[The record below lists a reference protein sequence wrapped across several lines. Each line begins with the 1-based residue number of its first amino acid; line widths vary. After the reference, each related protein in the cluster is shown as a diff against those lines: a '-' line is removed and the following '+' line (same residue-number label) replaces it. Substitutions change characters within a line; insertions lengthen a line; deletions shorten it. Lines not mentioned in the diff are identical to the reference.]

1 MKIPRSFIFGSL
13 LVAGLFITSGCT
25 TKRTAS
31 GERIYFTQTAAY
43 DQKVRT
49 FVLTEQQAR
58 DRVAEFVRTERGTNA
73 PQKIFIG
80 DHMAIVGDCFVFS
93 PPRKAD
99 VSLGGYYVDGHT
111 GQVTQRSEGYTTLPL
126 LRK

>member
-1 MKIPRSFIFGSL
+1 MTISRILVFG
-13 LVAGLFITSGCT
+13 GLWLAILYGSGCT

-49 FVLTEQQAR
+49 FALTEQQAR
-58 DRVAEFVRTERGTNA
+58 DRVAEFVRTERGTNT

-80 DHMAIVGDCFVFS
+80 EHMAIVGDCFVFS

-111 GQVTQRSEGYTTLPL
+111 GQVTLRSEGCTTLPL

>member
-1 MKIPRSFIFGSL
+1 MKIPHSSIFGCL
-13 LVAGLFITSGCT
+13 LVAGLFSSPGCS

-31 GERIYFTQTAAY
+31 GERIYFIQTAAY

-49 FVLTEQQAR
+49 FALTEEQAR
-58 DRVAEFVRTERGTNA
+58 DRVAEFVRTEQGTNA
-73 PQKIFIG
+73 PQMIFIG
-80 DHMAIVGDCFVFS
+80 HHMAIVGDCFVFS

-99 VSLGGYYVDGHT
+99 VSLSGYYVDGHT
-111 GQVTQRSEGYTTLPL
+111 GQVSSRRGGFTTLPL